1 MTPANV
7 ITEVRSIIQDTRSP
21 YRYSDTVLLGFV
33 NQTLKR
39 MALLRPDLFSLIT
52 DIVLKPNSVVQ
63 STPDDSVRLVEIF
76 QVKDGNAVTEVSRD
90 MFDQS
95 YPGWV
100 NETAGTPVNF
110 MRHVRNPN
118 KFFVYP
124 RPTTCVTVVG
134 EYIQSPPY
142 YNLEEEIQIL
152 PDSYLP
158 VLVDGTVY
166 LAESIDNEHVNT
178 GRAKLYQDMFV
189 NALGVGL
196 QARVATDTE
205 EAGMSPD
212 QVIGT
217 STRRPRER

>member
-1 MTPANV
+1 MTPSEV
-7 ITEVRSIIQDTRSP
+7 ITQVRSIIQDTRSP

-33 NQTLKR
+33 NQALKR
-39 MALLRPDLFSLIT
+39 MALLRPDLFSMIT
-52 DIVLKPNSVVQ
+52 DIPLKPNSVVQ
-63 STPDDSVRLVEIF
+63 SMPDDSIRLVEIF

-95 YPGWV
+95 YPGWA

-110 MRHVRNPN
+110 MRHIRNPN

-124 RPTTCVTVVG
+124 RPSTCATLVG
-134 EYIQSPPY
+134 EYIQSPPS
-142 YNLEEEIQIL
+142 YNLEEEIRLL

-178 GRAKLYQDMFV
+178 GRAKLYQDMFI

-196 QARVATDTE
+196 QSRAVTDTE
-205 EAGMSPD
+205 ESGLGPD
-212 QVIGT
+212 QVIGA
-217 STRRPRER
+217 SSRRPRER